1 MKKIILLIIGFLST
15 ICISFASV
23 AEYDNL
29 IDNTTNN
36 PSERA
41 ILKYIMRMESMGNSN
56 AKNPSS
62 SATGGFQII
71 NGTWKRGVEAA
82 YEQGLITANEKKQYL
97 KSVHV
102 NKITDNKYPAK
113 TNQIAGTKVA
123 LALIR
128 KTKGTPI
135 KRILAYHDGH
145 AEPNFDNATLE
156 GRKYV
161 IKANEMYKLQN
172 GGKNMPGFDEY
183 VKNSKTYQKWLRDGT
198 VAKIQKDAKSR
209 LSGKYSMESGE
220 ITEKELN
227 DGEAVKI
234 NFKPTHKLSLDEF
247 AKTIQRYILTGV
259 KKAAPLAI
267 FITSI
272 LFGIQIMMD
281 LLFGITSNN
290 LGVVLKGVFF
300 KRAIGFVFYL
310 FIIRK
315 IASGELMEMVRKMA
329 SGVLIAFTGG
339 EIKNPLD
346 NAWALKELVSQT
358 ILEAIIK
365 TWSSISYLN
374 LFSLS
379 QSIQQAL
386 ILTII
391 LILFWIFI
399 AFAFFRMIFDLL
411 KLVISLDL
419 NMGIAT
425 LLMGLGMTDATRQY
439 YSIGKILSMAI
450 NFVLKFAA
458 INLFFIIGV
467 NILTTSAK
475 IIDANPITQTGGNI
489 FTNPLIK
496 YLLLVF
502 VVYKLVTEVKV
513 EF

>member
-1 MKKIILLIIGFLST
+1 MRKIILLIIGFLST

-29 IDNTTNN
+29 IDKYTNN

-41 ILKYIMRMESMGNSN
+41 VLKYIMRMESMGNSN
-56 AKNPSS
+56 AKNPGST
-62 SATGGFQII
+62 ATGAFQILK
-71 NGTWKRGVEAA
+71 GTWKQAVDEGKK
-82 YEQGLITANEKKQYL
+82 QGLFTSKEANYLLAHPEMRKDPVASTKAAIALNRYNRTSMGGTTAIKQ
-97 KSVHV
+97 
-102 NKITDNKYPAK
+102 
-113 TNQIAGTKVA
+113 
-123 LALIR
+123 
-128 KTKGTPI
+128 
-135 KRILAYHDGH
+135 ILAYHDG
-145 AEPNFDNATLE
+145 NIKKLKSFDYATLE
-156 GRKYV
+156 GQKYV

-209 LSGKYSMESGE
+209 LSGKYSMENGE
-220 ITEKELN
+220 ITESELN
-227 DGEAVKI
+227 DGAAVKI

-247 AKTIQRYILTGV
+247 AKTIQGYILTGV

-315 IASGELMEMVRKMA
+315 IASGELMEMIRKMA

-346 NAWALKELVSQT
+346 NAWALKELVS
-358 ILEAIIK
+358 AIIK

-374 LFSLS
+374 LYSLS

-458 INLFFIIGV
+458 INLFFLIGV
-467 NILTTSAK
+467 NILTVSAK
-475 IIDANPITQTGGNI
+475 IIDTNPITQTGGNI

>member
-1 MKKIILLIIGFLST
+1 MKKFILLIIGFLST

-29 IDNTTNN
+29 IDKYTNN
-36 PSERA
+36 PSER
-41 ILKYIMRMESMGNSN
+41 IMLKYIMRMESMGNSN
-56 AKNPSS
+56 AKNPGST
-62 SATGGFQII
+62 ATGAFQII
-71 NGTWKRGVEAA
+71 EQTWKQAVNEGKR
-82 YEQGLITANEKKQYL
+82 QGLFTSKEANYL
-97 KSVHV
+97 LAHPEMRKDPVAS
-102 NKITDNKYPAK
+102 
-113 TNQIAGTKVA
+113 TKAA
-123 LALIR
+123 LALNR
-128 KTKGTPI
+128 YNRESMGGTTAI
-135 KRILAYHDGH
+135 KQILSYHDG
-145 AEPNFDNATLE
+145 NISKKSFDQATLE

-247 AKTIQRYILTGV
+247 AKTIQGYILTGV
-259 KKAAPLAI
+259 KKAAPLSI

-329 SGVLIAFTGG
+329 SGVLVAFIGA

-391 LILFWIFI
+391 LIIFWIFI

-419 NMGIAT
+419 GMGIAT

-458 INLFFIIGV
+458 INLFFLIGV
-467 NILTTSAK
+467 NILTVSAK
-475 IIDANPITQTGGNI
+475 IIDTNPITQTGGNI

>member
-41 ILKYIMRMESMGNSN
+41 VLKYIMRMESMGNSN

-62 SATGGFQII
+62 SATGAWQITK
-71 NGTWKRGVEAA
+71 GTWKDGVDMAA
-82 YEQGLITANEKKQYL
+82 RRGLISKKEKILLQSNLDMRKNPQY
-97 KSVHV
+97 ST
-102 NKITDNKYPAK
+102 KI
-113 TNQIAGTKVA
+113 A

-128 KTKGTPI
+128 SKKGSPI
-135 KRILAYHDGH
+135 QKILAYHDGSCQNDKN
-145 AEPNFDNATLE
+145 PTGTFDGATLE

-220 ITEKELN
+220 ITESELN
-227 DGEAVKI
+227 DGAAVKI

-247 AKTIQRYILTGV
+247 AKTIQGYILTGV

-315 IASGELMEMVRKMA
+315 IASGELMEMIRKMA
-329 SGVLIAFTGG
+329 SGVLIAFIGT

-419 NMGIAT
+419 GMGIAT

-458 INLFFIIGV
+458 INLFFLIGV

-475 IIDANPITQTGGNI
+475 IIDKNPITQIGGNI

>member
-23 AEYDNL
+23 SEYDNL
-29 IDNTTNN
+29 IDNTTSN
-36 PSERA
+36 PSERV

-56 AKNPSS
+56 AKNPGST
-62 SATGGFQII
+62 ATGAWQII
-71 NGTWKRGVEAA
+71 NGTWESGVDIAA
-82 YEQGLITANEKKQYL
+82 RKGLISQKEKRLLLSNLNMRKNPEY
-97 KSVHV
+97 S
-102 NKITDNKYPAK
+102 
-113 TNQIAGTKVA
+113 TKVA

-128 KTKGTPI
+128 SKKGSPI
-135 KRILAYHDGH
+135 QKILAYHDGS
-145 AEPNFDNATLE
+145 PTSNFDKATLE

-183 VKNSKTYQKWLRDGT
+183 VKNSKTYQKWLKDGT

-315 IASGELMEMVRKMA
+315 IASGELMEMIRKMA

-346 NAWALKELVSQT
+346 NAWALKEFVSQT

-419 NMGIAT
+419 GMGIAT

>member
-23 AEYDNL
+23 SEYDNL

-36 PSERA
+36 PSERV

-56 AKNPSS
+56 AKNPGS
-62 SATGGFQII
+62 SATGAWQMID
-71 NGTWKRGVEAA
+71 GTWEQAVTEGKKRGLFTSKEA
-82 YEQGLITANEKKQYL
+82 NYL
-97 KSVHV
+97 LAHPEMRKNPEYS
-102 NKITDNKYPAK
+102 
-113 TNQIAGTKVA
+113 TKGA

-128 KTKGTPI
+128 SKKGSPI
-135 KRILAYHDGH
+135 QKILAYHDGDWRKSNLNH
-145 AEPNFDNATLE
+145 TGTFDGATLE

-183 VKNSKTYQKWLRDGT
+183 VKNSKTYQKWLKDGT

-209 LSGKYSMESGE
+209 LSGKYSMENGE

-259 KKAAPLAI
+259 KKVAPLAI

-329 SGVLIAFTGG
+329 SGVLVAFIGT

>member
-23 AEYDNL
+23 SEYDNL
-29 IDNTTNN
+29 IDKNTSNQ
-36 PSERA
+36 SERT

-56 AKNPSS
+56 AKNPGS
-62 SATGGFQII
+62 SATGAWQMID
-71 NGTWKRGVEAA
+71 GTWGQAVSEGKK
-82 YEQGLITANEKKQYL
+82 QGLFTSKEANYL
-97 KSVHV
+97 LAHPEMRKNPEYS
-102 NKITDNKYPAK
+102 
-113 TNQIAGTKVA
+113 TKAA
-123 LALIR
+123 LALLRYGR
-128 KTKGTPI
+128 KMGGDTAI
-135 KRILAYHDGH
+135 KQILAYHDGSVRK
-145 AEPNFDNATLE
+145 PFDSLKLE
-156 GRKYV
+156 AKQYA

-209 LSGKYSMESGE
+209 LNGKYSMENGE
-220 ITEKELN
+220 ITESELN
-227 DGEAVKI
+227 DGAAVKI

-247 AKTIQRYILTGV
+247 AKTIQGYILTGV

-329 SGVLIAFTGG
+329 SGVLVAFIGT

-419 NMGIAT
+419 GMGIAT

-458 INLFFIIGV
+458 INLFFLIGV

-475 IIDANPITQTGGNI
+475 IIDKNPITQIGGNI

>member
-23 AEYDNL
+23 SEYDNL
-29 IDNTTNN
+29 IDNTTSN
-36 PSERA
+36 PSERV

-56 AKNPSS
+56 AKNPGST
-62 SATGGFQII
+62 ATGAWQII
-71 NGTWKRGVEAA
+71 NGTWESGVDIAA
-82 YEQGLITANEKKQYL
+82 RKGLISQKEKRLLLSNLNMRKNPEY
-97 KSVHV
+97 S
-102 NKITDNKYPAK
+102 
-113 TNQIAGTKVA
+113 TKVA

-128 KTKGTPI
+128 SKKGSPI
-135 KRILAYHDGH
+135 QKILAYHDGS
-145 AEPNFDNATLE
+145 PTSNFDKATLE

-220 ITEKELN
+220 ITESELN
-227 DGEAVKI
+227 DGAAVKI

-247 AKTIQRYILTGV
+247 AKTIQGYILTGV

-329 SGVLIAFTGG
+329 SGVLVAFIGT

-458 INLFFIIGV
+458 INLFFLIGV
-467 NILTTSAK
+467 NILTVSAK
-475 IIDANPITQTGGNI
+475 IIDTNPITQTGGNI